1 MLIRKLITKK
11 FQVIAKKISE
21 LIMKLI
27 TKKVLNKCRV
37 MNIANLFFEYY
48 NLIILYDLHSVNNK

>member
-21 LIMKLI
+21 LITKLI

-37 MNIANLFFEYY
+37 MNIANLLFEYY
-48 NLIILYDLHSVNNK
+48 NFIILYDLHSVDNK